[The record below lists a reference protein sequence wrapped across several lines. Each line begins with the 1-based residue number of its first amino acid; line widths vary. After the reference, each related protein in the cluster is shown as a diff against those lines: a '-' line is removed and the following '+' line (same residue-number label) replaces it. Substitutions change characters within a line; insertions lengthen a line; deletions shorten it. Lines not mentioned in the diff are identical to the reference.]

1 MAFRR
6 IAPSPRTSWGTPLGG
21 SSPEPPRRAR
31 DFVTIQLT
39 AKDDASTARP
49 FLLPEW
55 RL

>member
-6 IAPSPRTSWGTPLGG
+6 TAPPSGTSPGG

-31 DFVTIQLT
+31 DFVVSILLT
-39 AKDDASTARP
+39 AKDDASKARP
-49 FLLPEW
+49 FFMPEW

>member
-6 IAPSPRTSWGTPLGG
+6 TAPPSGTSLGG

-31 DFVTIQLT
+31 GFVAIQLT
-39 AKDDASTARP
+39 AKDDASRPRP
-49 FLLPEW
+49 FFMPVW